1 MPSKP
6 PPRNEPLYVWGSW
19 LGIVGLYALLVG
31 WRRSPIADVA
41 VAAAALA
48 NIRKPIP
55 MLAVATAA
63 LLGASGELPTLPAL
77 LVLVLLLLGPI
88 TFRALIA
95 VAGLPVYL
103 LGSSKHRLERTAAFV
118 LIEQWLWRAGAVAT
132 TIAALV
138 TSGFSTA
145 ALTVLGAVC
154 AWGRRFPYAVL
165 LLVGAAAIEGWPAA
179 PLVLAGLCCVR
190 LAWRLTVRPPK
201 LWHPLPRP
209 TVKTPLVWA
218 RCRSADGRIRRGDL
232 LGARRSVSRLA
243 QRSPHCAIRAVF
255 LDLEERQFQSALAL
269 EQAPPESGVPDG
281 VRLIA
286 KLLRARAMS
295 GVAQFSEAESLYA
308 TLADAAPREERFDVY
323 LSTLRAE
330 NALAAGDTEAAR
342 DHAAKV
348 LGESQEG
355 RDYFVRL
362 RAMCVVAECAISEEG
377 SHREFAQLVEQ
388 LQSEMLADPWVVP
401 ALERNPAHLVRKL
414 FGRYGSLHLY
424 FVRVDALS
432 RRGGELDDETGW
444 DPDAVG
450 LAMSVARWSDDLVE
464 LLLTE
469 ARRAA
474 GRGKQATRLRLAI
487 RALMELD
494 VTRYQLAAQ
503 STRTSWSR
511 RLRRALDAALDAA
524 YAEGERSLIAEL
536 LEFARVQGLPVATG
550 EQADEFGLLPPPVVQ
565 LRGRSRLARPGNPY
579 RPAPVALEDAAE
591 GAAGRGAWWLSYWE
605 SDGWLYWSLIPPG
618 AGEIEAGRTALGRR
632 SALGRTLAEL
642 RAALPQLLPGE
653 SPPEADFR
661 LASSPLLVDPSGE
674 LAMASSLGRDLLPE
688 SMKRAARRQPV
699 SMRLPLAIAPSPSL
713 GYVPWAL
720 LAYPGRQGRTE
731 RLLQSFDWTLAPS
744 ATLATHAVAASPA
757 LRAPLALSVADTV
770 DLPELGALPDARA
783 QAEALPRSVTVLGGP
798 HWTSHLASVDAFAEK
813 LRELGPDI
821 TAAFFCHAV
830 RGTEAEPSRG
840 GLVMGAVVS
849 GGEAGPRG
857 EPQSNGGLEVLGPH
871 SIFAMGRDG
880 TPMPAQVLLQA
891 CDTSALSDIGAG
903 EWLTVAP
910 AFLAGGSR
918 EVIAT
923 LYPTPDR
930 AAEDDPLVSAALA
943 GTSLSEAL
951 REMQERSLSA
961 WEGRAPAN
969 ATDAPIYWGA
979 YAPVRRAQMRPVSPP
994 GAFALVSRRFMR
1006 VLGRAI
1012 KESREGGGKQLH
1024 SGFLLSA
1031 VLEESGIA
1039 ELLDGAGHSFRP
1051 WSFLWTLGP
1060 YICSRFLRIT
1070 DGGERLQLSTD
1081 AMTVTVS
1088 ATLVTAFRSAAASA
1102 HRDGI
1107 LLEPEHFL
1115 RATLD
1120 DNSAARKILRLL
1132 STVTRRRHAL
1142 TDRALLHVLAD
1153 AVADGQRAADP
1164 EAIGTSENERL
1175 AAAFVEFA
1183 RAPTPCGSSA
1193 RPDSTRI

>member
-6 PPRNEPLYVWGSW
+6 PPRTKPLLYVWGSW
-19 LGIVGLYALLVG
+19 LGIVGLYVLLVG
-31 WRRSPIADVA
+31 WRQSLIADVA
-41 VAAAALA
+41 VAAAAVV
-48 NIRKPIP
+48 NIKKLIP
-55 MLAVATAA
+55 VFATAVAL
-63 LLGASGELPTLPAL
+63 LLGAFGELPPLTAL
-77 LVLVLLLLGPI
+77 LVLVLLLLGPV
-88 TFRALIA
+88 TFRLLIA
-95 VAGLPVYL
+95 LLELPSYL
-103 LGSSKHRLERTAAFV
+103 VGSSKNRLERTAAFV
-118 LIEQWLWRAGAVAT
+118 LIEQWVWRAAAVAT
-132 TIAALV
+132 TIATLA
-138 TSGFSTA
+138 TSGLSTA
-145 ALTVLGAVC
+145 ALTAVGAAC
-154 AWGRRFPYAVL
+154 AWRRRFPYAVL
-165 LLVGAAAIEGWPAA
+165 LLVGAAAIQGWPAA
-179 PLVLAGLCCVR
+179 PLVLAGLCWVR

-243 QRSPHCAIRAVF
+243 QHSPHCAIRAAF
-255 LDLEERQFQSALAL
+255 LDLEEREFQPALALEL
-269 EQAPPESGVPDG
+269 EQAPPESRVPEE

-286 KLLRARAMS
+286 RLLRARAMS

-308 TLADAAPREERFDVY
+308 TLADAHPRGERFDVY
-323 LSTLRAE
+323 LRTLRAE

-342 DHAAKV
+342 DHAAKAME
-348 LGESQEG
+348 ESREG

-362 RAMCVVAECAISEEG
+362 RAMCVVAECAISEDG
-377 SHREFAQLVEQ
+377 SHPEFAQLVEQ
-388 LQSEMLADPWVVP
+388 LQGEMLSDPWVVP

-414 FGRYGSLHLY
+414 FGRHGSLHLH

-444 DPDAVG
+444 EPGAVG

-474 GRGKQATRLRLAI
+474 GRGEQATRLHLAI

-511 RLRRALDAALDAA
+511 RLRRALDVALDAA
-524 YAEGERSLIAEL
+524 HAEGERSLIAEL

-565 LRGRSRLARPGNPY
+565 LQGRSRLARPGSPN

-618 AGEIEAGRTALGRR
+618 ASEIEAGRTAIGRP
-632 SALGRTLAEL
+632 SALGATLEEL
-642 RAALPQLLPGE
+642 RGALPQLLPGE

-661 LASSPLLVDPSGE
+661 LASSPLLVDPHGE
-674 LAMASSLGRDLLPE
+674 LAIATSLGRELLPE
-688 SMKRAARRQPV
+688 ALKQASKRRPG
-699 SMRLPLAIAPSPSL
+699 STRLPLAIAPSPSL

-720 LAYPGRQGRTE
+720 LAYPGREGRTE

-744 ATLATHAVAASPA
+744 ATLATHAVAASAAP
-757 LRAPLALSVADTV
+757 RAPLALSVADTV

-798 HWTSHLASVDAFAEK
+798 HWTSHVASVEAFAEK

-840 GLVMGAVVS
+840 GLVMGASAS
-849 GGEAGPRG
+849 GGEAGPGG
-857 EPQSNGGLEVLGPH
+857 ELRSNGGLEVLGPH
-871 SIFAMGRDG
+871 SIFAMVRDG

-930 AAEDDPLVSAALA
+930 AAEDDPLVSAAVL

-951 REMQERSLSA
+951 SEMQERSLSA
-961 WEGRAPAN
+961 WEGGTPTN

-979 YAPVRRAQMRPVSPP
+979 YAPVRRARTRPGS
-994 GAFALVSRRFMR
+994 ASRASSALVSRRFVR
-1006 VLGRAI
+1006 VLGEAI
-1012 KESREGGGKQLH
+1012 KESREGGGKRLH

-1031 VLEESGIA
+1031 VLDESGIA
-1039 ELLDGAGHSFRP
+1039 ELLDGAGNSFRP
-1051 WSFLWTLGP
+1051 WAFLWSLGP
-1060 YICSRFLRIT
+1060 YICSRFLRIS
-1070 DGGERLQLSTD
+1070 DGGERLQLSAD
-1081 AMTVTVS
+1081 ATTVTVS
-1088 ATLVTAFRSAAASA
+1088 AALVTAFRAAAESA

-1115 RATLD
+1115 RATLG
-1120 DNSAARKILRLL
+1120 DNSAATRILRLL
-1132 STVTRRRHAL
+1132 STVTRRRQAL

-1153 AVADGQRAADP
+1153 AVADGQRPADP
-1164 EAIGTSENERL
+1164 EAAGTSENERL
-1175 AAAFVEFA
+1175 AAAFVELA
-1183 RAPTPCGSSA
+1183 RAAAP
-1193 RPDSTRI
+1193 